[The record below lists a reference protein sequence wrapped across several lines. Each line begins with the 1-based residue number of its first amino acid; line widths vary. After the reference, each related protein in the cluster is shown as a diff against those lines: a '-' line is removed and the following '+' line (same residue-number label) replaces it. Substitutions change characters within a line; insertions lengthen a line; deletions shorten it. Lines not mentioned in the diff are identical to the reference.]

1 MTMCSFIRGRRM
13 DVDRVF
19 SQGYPLRPFLCHHHP
34 TVRAPFLSSF
44 PGFLSSS
51 ALSLI
56 RDFCYPET
64 GTARIATFTLQSEE
78 DDIVVDDVVDDAV
91 VAAVVADSEIEP
103 AEPYCYYSSRS
114 PAPGAPETAL
124 SKAASE
130 EEAGVAAA
138 GVDMETGIEDVERN
152 EYQAGHY

>member
-1 MTMCSFIRGRRM
+1 M

-64 GTARIATFTLQSEE
+64 GTARIATFTLQSWEN
-78 DDIVVDDVVDDAV
+78 DIVVVDVVVDAV
-91 VAAVVADSEIEP
+91 VAAAAVVADDEIDSEIDSEIES